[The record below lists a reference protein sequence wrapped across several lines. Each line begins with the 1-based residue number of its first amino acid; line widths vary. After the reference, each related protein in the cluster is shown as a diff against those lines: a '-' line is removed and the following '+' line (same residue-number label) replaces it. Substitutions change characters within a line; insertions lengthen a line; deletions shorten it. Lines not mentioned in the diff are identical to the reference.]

1 MSKYVTQSISYRR
14 EARHTVGTTTAS
26 SVQLPRSICD
36 LNLARPVH
44 LAVVDG
50 IKNATGG
57 EGAWNSTFQ
66 PSQSKVLL
74 AGKDPVATD
83 TIAARLMTLDP
94 MATTLKRPDGTQNN
108 NYLDM
113 LHAKGIGTNQI
124 NEIELVGDG
133 ASLVSV
139 NENINSGIPKDFQ
152 LYQNYPNP
160 FNPTTMIRYQVPANN
175 DVTLKV
181 FDMRGREIKTLVH
194 AKQNAGSYTI
204 RFNASGLS
212 SGTYFYTLRAG
223 SLSSV
228 KEMLLLK

>member
-1 MSKYVTQSISYRR
+1 
-14 EARHTVGTTTAS
+14 
-26 SVQLPRSICD
+26 
-36 LNLARPVH
+36 
-44 LAVVDG
+44 
-50 IKNATGG
+50 
-57 EGAWNSTFQ
+57 
-66 PSQSKVLL
+66 
-74 AGKDPVATD
+74 
-83 TIAARLMTLDP
+83 
-94 MATTLKRPDGTQNN
+94 
-108 NYLDM
+108 M

-194 AKQNAGSYTI
+194 AKQKAGSYTI